1 MAGRIN
7 LKLLTD
13 FFNTIGQKQTHA
25 LQQRASYSIASSAVV
40 TLETGHGGPKQ
51 RERDFREKDK
61 AIIRATGKK
70 KARKKFQAFV
80 HSD

>member
-1 MAGRIN
+1 VTSMSA
-7 LKLLTD
+7 L
-13 FFNTIGQKQTHA
+13 GQKQTHA